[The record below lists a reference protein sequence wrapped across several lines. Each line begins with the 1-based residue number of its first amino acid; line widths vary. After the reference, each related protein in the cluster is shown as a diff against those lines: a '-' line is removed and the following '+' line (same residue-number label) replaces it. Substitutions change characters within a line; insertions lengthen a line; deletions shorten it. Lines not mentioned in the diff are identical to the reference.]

1 MTKKVSSKSF
11 LIIFSV
17 FLGTVLGVFFYK
29 YEKKNQVVYESHDIE
44 VVQTVFDGKPKEY
57 TLYKEEELN
66 GAVPELYQNLI
77 PVSYLNGAW
86 VKANVY
92 EKWYSYKEF
101 NWANAVVV
109 KDEKKDYYENSE
121 SGININKEDILGFFV
136 WIPRFEYKLFNVDF
150 KPVNEQQIEVKFVSS
165 DTKKETVI
173 NNGLFYTHP
182 AFSVN
187 VDGQEKELNG
197 FWIAKFEPT
206 KEDGIIKILPNKE
219 TLVSLNMAQMWAYA
233 TGITDSY
240 GLNVTSRIITNMEYG
255 AMAALSYSQ
264 YGKRNNTNYQGNERL
279 IFLNT
284 AMGNANWDKVVTGC
298 SAGTAINGGTY
309 RCPYSYD
316 YPYYGTGASS
326 TGTIYGI
333 YDLAG
338 GSWECV
344 MGIVSDYPIKDNLGG
359 YNGALPHN
367 RRYYTFYSASDMYDY
382 SRSQVGDMMGEVVS
396 NKIKN
401 KTWNGNNAY
410 FATSSYPW
418 VKRGGSFRGGSY
430 SGIFDFGITD
440 AITRGDKTFRVI
452 LSLY

>member
-1 MTKKVSSKSF
+1 MLKNVSVKVF
-11 LIIFSV
+11 LAVFILLVGIFSV
-17 FLGTVLGVFFYK
+17 VVFYK
-29 YEKKNQVVYESHDIE
+29 NDRNEQVTGEVQELEVKKVLLKGV
-44 VVQTVFDGKPKEY
+44 PKKY
-57 TLYKEEELN
+57 SLYQETELN
-66 GAVPELYQNLI
+66 GAVPELYDNMI
-77 PVSYLNGAW
+77 PVYYNGTW
-86 VKANVY
+86 RKANVH

-109 KDEKKDYYENSE
+109 KDEKKEYYEKSDFDTA
-121 SGININKEDILGFFV
+121 IKKEDILGFFV
-136 WIPRFEYKLFNVDF
+136 WIPRFEYKLFNVEF
-150 KPVNEQQIEVKFVSS
+150 KPVDERLIEVNFVNS
-165 DTKKETVI
+165 DTEKKTQI
-173 NNGLFYTHP
+173 KNGLFYTHP
-182 AFSVN
+182 AFSVDLGN
-187 VDGQEKELNG
+187 EVKELNG

-206 KEDGIIKILPNKE
+206 LEDGIIKILASKT
-219 TLVSLNMAQMWAYA
+219 TLVSMNMAQMWKYA
-233 TGITDSY
+233 TGIKASY
-240 GLNVTSRIITNMEYG
+240 GLNVDSRIITNMEYG
-255 AMAALSYSQ
+255 ALAALSYSQ
-264 YGKRNNTNYQGNERL
+264 YGKKGNPDYKGLEKL

-284 AMGNANWDKVVTGC
+284 AMGNSNWDKVVTGC

-309 RCPYSYD
+309 RCPYTYD

-359 YNGALPHN
+359 YYGALPESK
-367 RRYYTFYSASDMYDY
+367 RYYTFYPAGDRYDY
-382 SRSQVGDMMGEVVS
+382 SRSIVGDMMGEVIS
-396 NKIKN
+396 NKIAY

-410 FATSSYPW
+410 FATTSYPW